1 MSLNCKSGKLITKA
15 DSQAPPP
22 EIRVQV
28 DTKGSGTHRAS
39 SQAGIYGGFR
49 HPVVPQLTLN
59 MTVSQAPGSQMEW
72 GIPEGNRRE
81 TGAPK
86 GPGLVAAV
94 CTSPAVNP
102 YSLAASPRPPSP
114 APAGQLPN
122 TGPVGRCTLWKLVSL
137 FSLLRCS
144 YLEVCRNLK
153 GLSVPAQN
161 CRRRVC
167 SQIEGSPEAA
177 L

>member
-1 MSLNCKSGKLITKA
+1 MALNCESGKRVTKA

-28 DTKGSGTHRAS
+28 DTEGSGTHGAS
-39 SQAGIYGGFR
+39 SQAGIYGGCR

-94 CTSPAVNP
+94 CTSPAVNRTAWLGALAHLPWHQQGSCKKKIQTLLGDAP
-102 YSLAASPRPPSP
+102 YENWSPCFPCLD
-114 APAGQLPN
+114 AL
-122 TGPVGRCTLWKLVSL
+122 TLK
-137 FSLLRCS
+137 FA
-144 YLEVCRNLK
+144 E
-153 GLSVPAQN
+153 
-161 CRRRVC
+161 
-167 SQIEGSPEAA
+167 I
-177 L
+177 